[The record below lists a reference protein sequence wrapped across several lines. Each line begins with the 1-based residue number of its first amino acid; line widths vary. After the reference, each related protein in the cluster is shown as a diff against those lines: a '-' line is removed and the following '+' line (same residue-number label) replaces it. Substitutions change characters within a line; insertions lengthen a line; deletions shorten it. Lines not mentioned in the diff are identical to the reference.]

1 MKVLFASTKDQ
12 EEKIIESIDYLYREI
27 LPRYYDDEKITEFK
41 KMGVLAFGEHHLEN
55 LGTLKEAYQVI
66 ASLQTI
72 SVILE
77 QKIYQS
83 LGKHYEEIFE
93 RNVAILKQFNISFPF
108 HFSQFDYTKKL
119 TIESFSM
126 FKRAANEMLI

>member
-12 EEKIIESIDYLYREI
+12 EEKIIESINYLYTEL
-27 LPRYYDDEKITEFK
+27 LPRYYDDEEITEFK

>member
-77 QKIYQS
+77 QKNYQS